1 MNLSTYQSMDPHLLV
16 GLLNTALRNESEDLE
31 DLIRTHD
38 FNKETLIQKLKEAG
52 YQYVTDLNQFRSR
65 SEN

>member
-1 MNLSTYQSMDPHLLV
+1 MNLSTYQSMDPHLV